1 MPRCA
6 TVVAGLLL
14 VIPALAHA
22 QDPGTAPAPGSTPV
36 AATVTSLRGRFQ
48 DPTTQAAVPGVQVKL
63 TSMADTTDVRRVTAK
78 DDGTFEITGLGVHS
92 YRFEATRLGYAAL
105 RTIIRV
111 TKKDQDAGV
120 FALTTESVPVG
131 GITVNESPPPAT
143 QKADTTEYRAGAVK
157 THRDATAEDLVQ
169 KLPGI
174 TVEGGQVK
182 AQGENVQQVLVNGR
196 PFFGSDPTAAM
207 RNLPADVVDRIQ
219 VYDRQSDQAEF
230 SGFEDGQQQRTMNFI
245 LRDQKMQFGRAYA
258 GGGDQDRY
266 QAGGNATVVR
276 GATRFTAIGMSNNIN
291 QKNFS
296 PQDLFGAM
304 SGSGGG
310 GGPRIMMMGGGG
322 GSRGPGGGAQFI
334 TRGGGGFGGG
344 GQFDPSSFLVN
355 QQQGISTT
363 HSGGFNYSGQ
373 WGPKLAVTSSL
384 FANGTDTENSQVL
397 TRQYLPPQDSLAFYD
412 QSNVTD
418 SRNRNQRFDARF
430 EWTLDS
436 LNSIIWQPRL
446 YFQQTD
452 ATSNGGAANTTASGT
467 PVSAANSATTESNE
481 GDNLSSRLTLR
492 HRFAKKGRN
501 VSADI
506 NLGHTLREGSSAQR
520 SLTEYFGPTT
530 TTSTLDQRST
540 AHTTTNSFSTRI
552 AFTERLS
559 ERFRLQAIYN
569 PSLTRSDSDPRG
581 FQLDTLTGEYSR
593 PDSSLSNSY
602 LNRNTVQNGG
612 LALLY
617 TRGAWRLLSNAS
629 YQQTTLRSEQTF
641 PLTRTIERTFDDF
654 VPSVTLTGTFSNRRN
669 VRLAWSTSTN
679 APSISQLQNVVN
691 NANPLSL
698 STGNPNLRTA
708 YNQTLSMRVSEADP
722 TRSRSKFVFLNV
734 TRTAHPIGNSTFTAP
749 TDTTVDGVFL
759 ARGTQLTR
767 PVNLDPSWNANL
779 FGVYSR
785 PLTKL
790 KSILSLNGGGTLT
803 RTPSLINDVRNLGRT
818 YAIRS
823 GVVLSSNISQN
834 LDFTVSY
841 WGTYNISR
849 STLSTAS
856 TGDYFTHNA
865 GLRLNAVVG
874 PGIVLRQEV
883 NHNLSSGVPTAY
895 GQDVVLM
902 NSTIGKKFLKDGRGE
917 LRLTATDVLQEN
929 RAVSRSVT
937 ETYVQ
942 DSRDR
947 TLGRY
952 VQLVFTYTF
961 RSGAAPGMGMP
972 GMPGR

>member
-14 VIPALAHA
+14 LIPALSNA
-22 QDPGTAPAPGSTPV
+22 QAPAATP
-36 AATVTSLRGRFQ
+36 ATITSLRGRFQ
-48 DPTTQAAVPGVQVKL
+48 DPASLAAVPGVQVKL
-63 TSMADTTDVRRVTAK
+63 TSVADTTDVHRVTAK
-78 DDGTFEITGLGVHS
+78 DDGTFEVTGLGVHS
-92 YRFEATRLGYAAL
+92 YRLEASRLGYAPL

-120 FALTTESVPVG
+120 LALTTESVPIG
-131 GITVNESPPPAT
+131 GITVSESPPPAT

-157 THRDATAEDLVQ
+157 THKDATAEDLVQ

-174 TVEGGQVK
+174 TMEGGQVK
-182 AQGENVQQVLVNGR
+182 AQGEDVRQVLVNGR

-245 LRDQKMQFGRAYA
+245 LRDQKMQFGKAYV
-258 GGGDQDRY
+258 GGGDQERY
-266 QAGGNATVVR
+266 QTGGNATVVR
-276 GATRFTAIGMSNNIN
+276 GATRLTAIGMSNNIN

-310 GGPRIMMMGGGG
+310 GGGPRIMMMGGGG
-322 GSRGPGGGAQFI
+322 QRGPGGGGGNI
-334 TRGGGGFGGG
+334 IRMGGGFGGG
-344 GQFDPSSFLVN
+344 GQFDPSSFLVG

-363 HSGGFNYSGQ
+363 HSGGVNYAGQ
-373 WGPKLAVTSSL
+373 WGKRLGVTSSL
-384 FANGTDTENSQVL
+384 FANDSDTDNLQTL

-436 LNSIIWQPRL
+436 LNSVIWQPRL

-452 ATSNGGAANTTASGT
+452 ATSTGDAANTTASGT
-467 PVSAANSATTESNE
+467 PVSAANSATTESND
-481 GDNLSSRLTLR
+481 GNNLSSRLTLR
-492 HRFAKKGRN
+492 HRFAKRGRN
-501 VSADI
+501 VSAEI
-506 NLGHTLREGSSAQR
+506 NVGHNVRDGASAQR
-520 SLTEYFGPTT
+520 SLTEYYDGPTT
-530 TTSTLDQRST
+530 TSSTLDQRST
-540 AHTTTNSFSTRI
+540 AHTTTNSFSTRL
-552 AFTERLS
+552 AFTEPLN

-593 PDSSLSNSY
+593 PDSALSNSY

-629 YQQTTLRSEQTF
+629 YQQTRLRSEQTF
-641 PLTRTIERTFDDF
+641 PLTQTIERTFDDF
-654 VPSVTLTGTFSNRRN
+654 VPSLTLTGTFANRRN
-669 VRLAWSTSTN
+669 VRAAWSTSTN

-698 STGNPNLRTA
+698 STGNPDLRPA
-708 YNQTLSMRVSEADP
+708 YNQTLSLRLSEADP

-734 TRTAHPIGNSTFTAP
+734 TRTSHPIGNSTFTAP
-749 TDTTVDGVFL
+749 VDTTLDGVFL
-759 ARGTQLTR
+759 ARGTQLTK
-767 PVNLDPSWNANL
+767 PVNLGASWNANL

-803 RTPSLINDVRNLGRT
+803 RTPSLINNADNLGRT

-849 STLSTAS
+849 STLSAAN

-883 NHNLSSGVPTAY
+883 NHNLQSGVPSAY
-895 GQDVVLM
+895 GQDIVLM

-929 RAVSRSVT
+929 RAVSRNVT
-937 ETYVQ
+937 DSYVQ

-961 RSGAAPGMGMP
+961 RSGTTPGMGMP

>member
-14 VIPALAHA
+14 LIPARSSA
-22 QDPGTAPAPGSTPV
+22 QDAPSVPAPV
-36 AATVTSLRGRFQ
+36 AAQITSLRGRFQ
-48 DPTTQAAVPGVQVKL
+48 DPTTHAAVAGVQVKL
-63 TSMADTTDVRRVTAK
+63 TSMADTTDIRRVTAK
-78 DDGTFEITGLGVHS
+78 DDGTFEVKGLGLHS
-92 YRFEATRLGYAAL
+92 YRLEASRLGYAPL

-131 GITVNESPPPAT
+131 GITVSESPPPAT

-157 THRDATAEDLVQ
+157 THKDATAEELVQ

-245 LRDQKMQFGRAYA
+245 LRDQKMQFGKAYA

-276 GATRFTAIGMSNNIN
+276 GATRLTAIGMSNNVN

-304 SGSGGG
+304 SGGGG
-310 GGPRIMMMGGGG
+310 AGGPRIMMMGGGG
-322 GSRGPGGGAQFI
+322 GPRGPGGGGGQFMM
-334 TRGGGGFGGG
+334 RGGGGFGGG

-363 HSGGFNYSGQ
+363 HSGGVNYAGQ

-384 FANGTDTENSQVL
+384 FANDSDTQNFQVL

-412 QSNVTD
+412 QSNITD

-436 LNSIIWQPRL
+436 LNSVVWQPRL

-452 ATSNGGAANTTASGT
+452 ATSTGDAANTTASGT
-467 PVSAANSATTESNE
+467 PVSAANSATTESND
-481 GDNLSSRLTLR
+481 GNNLSSRLTLR

-501 VSADI
+501 VSAEI
-506 NLGHTLREGSSAQR
+506 NLGHNVRDGASAQR
-520 SLTEYFGPTT
+520 SLTDYYGSPA
-530 TTSTLDQRST
+530 TSDTLDQQST

-552 AFTERLS
+552 AFTEPLS
-559 ERFRLQAIYN
+559 QRFRLQAIYN

-581 FQLDTLTGEYSR
+581 FQLDTQTGEYSR
-593 PDSSLSNSY
+593 PDSALSNSY

-629 YQQTTLRSEQTF
+629 YQQTRLRSEQTS
-641 PLTRTIERTFDDF
+641 PLTHTIERTFDDF
-654 VPSVTLTGTFSNRRN
+654 VPSLTLTGTFANRRN
-669 VRLAWSTSTN
+669 VRVAWNTSTN
-679 APSISQLQNVVN
+679 APSIGQLQNVVN

-698 STGNPNLRTA
+698 STGNPDLRPA
-708 YNQTLSMRVSEADP
+708 YNQTLSLRVSEADP
-722 TRSRSKFVFLNV
+722 ARSRSKFVFLNL
-734 TRTAHPIGNSTFTAP
+734 TRTAHPIGNSTFSAP
-749 TDTTVDGVFL
+749 TDTTLDGVFL
-759 ARGTQLTR
+759 ARGTQLTK
-767 PVNLDPSWNANL
+767 PVNLDASWNANL

-803 RTPSLINDVRNLGRT
+803 RTPSLINSVSNLGRT

-849 STLSTAS
+849 STLSTAN

-883 NHNLSSGVPTAY
+883 NHNLQSGVPSAY
-895 GQDVVLM
+895 GQDIVLM

-929 RAVSRSVT
+929 RAVSRNVT

-961 RSGAAPGMGMP
+961 RSGTGPGMGGMP